1 MKINI
6 YPKKSS
12 ERLHEYKFLFL
23 FYKRV
28 FSPRL
33 FGLFGLIFLGLLS
46 AVLEVVVIGFVLPF
60 VSLLTGKP
68 SAFESSMLAQK
79 FVSPFLGGIDF
90 QNLLEVSFLFA
101 VLIFCSSFLKV
112 VLTWTQSHYCQYAG
126 MRLAEDIFDTLISE
140 DFEKQKRRRPEAI
153 MASILAKID
162 TVVNACIV
170 PLISFVNASVISIS
184 IIILLLSKMPQVSL
198 ALLFA
203 LFLVYGIFASFS
215 KKLIWNFGDTI
226 QSEQTIVSRTL
237 NDYFSNL
244 RAVFVDNLAPY
255 FISRFQKSN
264 FLIRDSF
271 AKIQFLSTFP
281 KHVIEGLG
289 IILIVLLTVIF
300 HYKEGNGVEVLASIG
315 FLAMAG
321 QRLLPQANTIY
332 SSWAAISSSMAAVNE
347 VLSLLDREPSS
358 ENTRNQKINFEE
370 KICLNDV
377 SFKYQQSDRLALKDI
392 NIEIV
397 KGEMVAIV
405 GKSGSGK
412 STLLDILIG
421 LLHPTSGKVF
431 IDNKE
436 LTGKYIKDW
445 QNKFSYAEQ
454 NTLLLNDSVVNNI
467 KFSLPNTSLSK
478 ESFQDALK
486 ICSVWDE
493 VLALPDGINTF
504 LGEKGNAVSG
514 GQKQRIGMAR
524 AIYKNSEILIF
535 DEPTSGLDEATEIEV
550 IKNLKRHLFG
560 RTVIVV
566 THSKAVQGFCDR
578 IINIDI

>member
-1 MKINI
+1 M
-6 YPKKSS
+6 
-12 ERLHEYKFLFL
+12 
-23 FYKRV
+23 
-28 FSPRL
+28 
-33 FGLFGLIFLGLLS
+33 
-46 AVLEVVVIGFVLPF
+46 
-60 VSLLTGKP
+60 
-68 SAFESSMLAQK
+68 
-79 FVSPFLGGIDF
+79 
-90 QNLLEVSFLFA
+90 
-101 VLIFCSSFLKV
+101 
-112 VLTWTQSHYCQYAG
+112 
-126 MRLAEDIFDTLISE
+126 
-140 DFEKQKRRRPEAI
+140 
-153 MASILAKID
+153 
-162 TVVNACIV
+162 
-170 PLISFVNASVISIS
+170 
-184 IIILLLSKMPQVSL
+184 
-198 ALLFA
+198 
-203 LFLVYGIFASFS
+203 
-215 KKLIWNFGDTI
+215 
-226 QSEQTIVSRTL
+226 
-237 NDYFSNL
+237 
-244 RAVFVDNLAPY
+244 
-255 FISRFQKSN
+255 
-264 FLIRDSF
+264 
-271 AKIQFLSTFP
+271 
-281 KHVIEGLG
+281 IEGLG
-289 IILIVLLTVIF
+289 IIILIVLLTVIF
-300 HYKEGNGVEVLASIG
+300 TTKEGNGVEVLASIG
-315 FLAMAG
+315 FLAMAD
-321 QRLLPQANTIY
+321 QRSLPQANTIY

-347 VLSLLDREPSS
+347 VLNLLDRESS
-358 ENTRNQKINFEE
+358 NENTRNQKIKFKE

>member
-1 MKINI
+1 MEF
-6 YPKKSS
+6 SQ
-12 ERLHEYKFLFL
+12 
-23 FYKRV
+23 V
-28 FSPRL
+28 FQK
-33 FGLFGLIFLGLLS
+33 
-46 AVLEVVVIGFVLPF
+46 AYLEF
-60 VSLLTGKP
+60 
-68 SAFESSMLAQK
+68 
-79 FVSPFLGGIDF
+79 
-90 QNLLEVSFLFA
+90 
-101 VLIFCSSFLKV
+101 
-112 VLTWTQSHYCQYAG
+112 W
-126 MRLAEDIFDTLISE
+126 
-140 DFEKQKRRRPEAI
+140 
-153 MASILAKID
+153 
-162 TVVNACIV
+162 
-170 PLISFVNASVISIS
+170 
-184 IIILLLSKMPQVSL
+184 
-198 ALLFA
+198 
-203 LFLVYGIFASFS
+203 
-215 KKLIWNFGDTI
+215 DTI

-271 AKIQFLSTFP
+271 AKIQFLSVFP
-281 KHVIEGLG
+281 KHVIEGFG

-300 HYKEGNGVEVLASIG
+300 NYKGGNGVEVLASIG

-377 SFKYQQSDRLALKDI
+377 SFKYQQSDRLALKNI
-392 NIEIV
+392 NIEIA

-431 IDNKE
+431 IDNEE
-436 LTGKYIKDW
+436 LTAKHIKNW

-454 NTLLLNDSVVNNI
+454 NTLLINDSVVNNI
-467 KFSLPNTSLSK
+467 KFGLPNTSLCK
-478 ESFQDALK
+478 ESFEDALK

-524 AIYKNSEILIF
+524 AIYKNSEILIL
-535 DEPTSGLDEATEIEV
+535 DEPTSALDEATEIEV

-566 THSKAVQGFCDR
+566 THSRTVQGFCDR
-578 IINIDI
+578 VINIDI